1 MMPTRLSGIQSG
13 RSPCKGSANRSNNSL
28 PSISQ
33 PNALEKS
40 RHAPSPP
47 SRSADPH
54 RSGDQRLEQ
63 GKLAAGGRRDE
74 AATEGGDPR
83 PRPEGG
89 GQGGLQTGRGHVVGH
104 VMEVP
109 TRGGRLHE
117 AVVPTG
123 KVVRQRGVDLG
134 RGDQFAVG

>member
-1 MMPTRLSGIQSG
+1 ARLVKGRLTGPIIPSRVLACLTPW
-13 RSPCKGSANRSNNSL
+13 RSPDTRPPLPPGARTRIGST
-28 PSISQ
+28 
-33 PNALEKS
+33 
-40 RHAPSPP
+40 
-47 SRSADPH
+47 
-54 RSGDQRLEQ
+54 GQRLEQ

-109 TRGGRLHE
+109 ARGGRLHE

-134 RGDQFAVG
+134 RGNQFAVGAEIQPA